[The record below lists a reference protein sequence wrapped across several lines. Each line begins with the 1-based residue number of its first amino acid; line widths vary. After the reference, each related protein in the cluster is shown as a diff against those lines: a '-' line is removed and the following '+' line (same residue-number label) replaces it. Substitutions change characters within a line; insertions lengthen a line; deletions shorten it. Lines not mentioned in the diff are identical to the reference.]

1 MNNPAFTIAIALAM
15 GMIVQSVARHIKI
28 PGIVLLLACGVLL
41 GPDVINIIRPDLLGE
56 ALPMLVGFAVAVI
69 LFEGGMNLRINRLRR
84 EGRTIRQLISIGAL
98 VTAVGGTLTTKIL
111 LHWDWNTAI
120 LFGILVIVTGLTVIT
135 PLLRRIKLR
144 QSVATVLEA
153 EGILLDAI
161 GAIVAVVALE
171 VVVSPSG
178 YTLLASPFMI
188 LGRLLVGG
196 MLGIIGGFIMAWLL
210 GIRKLV
216 PEGLENVFTL
226 SLVFALFQ
234 ISNVLSHESG
244 IVAVTIAGMVVGNRK
259 TIVRRELMEFKEQ
272 MTVMLI
278 GMLFILLA
286 ADVRLSA
293 VQSLGRGGLYTV
305 IILMFVIRPL
315 NIFFGTINSN
325 LKSKQKILL
334 AWIAPR
340 GIVAAAVAS
349 YFAIELEKNGMDG
362 SQLRAMVFLLIAVT
376 VLSAGLTG
384 GFVAKLLGLKRQSEH
399 GWVILGA
406 NAVGRELA
414 RALKKGGEDVV
425 MIDANPSL
433 CRLAEK
439 EELKVIYG
447 NALEES
453 VLLRAEIDIRKGAI
467 GLSENEEVNMLFAK
481 RAKEVGK
488 VPETF
493 ISIKRDDE
501 SVTAEMVAEVDGNI
515 PFGRA
520 RDLEKWSVWIRHAQV
535 ETYKLICQSDDDVT
549 AGDTFGKETE
559 GVVIPLIFMRN
570 TKVTPLGHLT
580 ELKKDDQITC
590 LVLTEKKDQFNAWL
604 AKSVFSSN
612 TIS

>member
-1 MNNPAFTIAIALAM
+1 LNNPAFTIAIALAM
-15 GMIVQSVARHIKI
+15 GMIVQSAARHIKI

-120 LFGILVIVTGLTVIT
+120 LFGILVIVTGPTVIT

-244 IVAVTIAGMVVGNRK
+244 IVAVTIAGIVVGNRK
-259 TIVRRELMEFKEQ
+259 TIARRELMEFKEQ

-305 IILMFVIRPL
+305 LILMFVIRPL
-315 NIFFGTINSN
+315 NIFCGTINSN

-349 YFAIELEKNGMDG
+349 YFAIELEKHGMDG

-384 GFVAKLLGLKRQSEH
+384 GFVAKLLGLKRQSDH

-481 RAKEVGK
+481 RAKEAGK
-488 VPETF
+488 VSETF
-493 ISIKRDDE
+493 ISIKRYDE
-501 SVTAEMVAEVDGNI
+501 SVTTEMVAEVDGNI

-520 RDLEKWSVWIRHAQV
+520 RDLEKWSVWIRDSQV
-535 ETYKLICQSDDDVT
+535 ETYKLICQSDDVK
-549 AGDTFGKETE
+549 AGDTFDKETE
-559 GVVIPLIFMRN
+559 GVMIPLISMRN
-570 TKVTPLGHLT
+570 SKVTPLGHLT

>member
-1 MNNPAFTIAIALAM
+1 MNSPAFTISIALAM
-15 GMIVQSVARHIKI
+15 GMIAQAVARHIKI
-28 PGIVLLLACGVLL
+28 PGIVLLLAVGVIL
-41 GPDVINIIRPDLLGE
+41 GPDGANIIRPALLGE
-56 ALPMLVGFAVAVI
+56 ALPLLVGFAVAVI
-69 LFEGGMNLRINRLRR
+69 LFEGGMNLRIARLQR
-84 EGRTIRQLISIGAL
+84 EGRTLRQLISVGAL
-98 VTAVGGTLTTKIL
+98 VTAIGGTLTAKFL
-111 LHWDWNTAI
+111 MSWDWNTAI
-120 LFGILVIVTGLTVIT
+120 LFGILIIVTGPTVIT

-188 LGRLLVGG
+188 LGRLLVGSL
-196 MLGIIGGFIMAWLL
+196 LGIVGGFIMAWLL

-234 ISNVLSHESG
+234 ISNALSHESG

-259 TIVRRELMEFKEQ
+259 SIVQRELMEFKEQ
-272 MTVMLI
+272 LTVMLI

-293 VQSLGRGGLYTV
+293 VMSLGMGGFYTV
-305 IILMFVIRPL
+305 LILMFVVRPL
-315 NIFFGTINSN
+315 NIFFGTFNSN
-325 LKSKQKILL
+325 LKVKQKVLL

-349 YFAIELEKNGMDG
+349 YFAIELDKHGMDG

-406 NAVGRELA
+406 NAVGRALA
-414 RALKKGGEDVV
+414 KSLTNGGEAVV
-425 MIDANPSL
+425 LIDNNPSL
-433 CRLAEK
+433 CRLAESDG
-439 EELKVIYG
+439 LKVIYG
-447 NALEES
+447 NGLEES
-453 VLLRAEIDIRKGAI
+453 VLLRAEIDIRKGVI
-467 GLSENEEVNMLFAK
+467 GLSENEEVNILFAQ
-481 RAKEVGK
+481 RSKEEGK

-493 ISIKRDDE
+493 IGIKRE
-501 SVTAEMVAEVDGNI
+501 NEGVTAEMVAKVGGNI
-515 PFGRA
+515 PFVRA
-520 RDLEKWSVWIRHAQV
+520 RDLEKWSVWIRRNQV
-535 ETYKLICQSDDDVT
+535 QTLIIKCNSEEDVK
-549 AGDTFGKETE
+549 ADNVLGKETE
-559 GVVIPLIFMRN
+559 GVLIPLTSTR
-570 TKVTPLGHLT
+570 KRRVVPLGHLT
-580 ELKKDDQITC
+580 EIQKDDEITC
-590 LVLTEKKDQFNAWL
+590 LVHTKKIDQFEAWL
-604 AKSVFSSN
+604 SNSVFY
-612 TIS
+612 IL

>member
-120 LFGILVIVTGLTVIT
+120 LFGILVIVTGPTVIT

-293 VQSLGRGGLYTV
+293 VQSLGSGGLYTV

-384 GFVAKLLGLKRQSEH
+384 GFVAKLLGLKRQSDH

-481 RAKEVGK
+481 RAKEEGK

-493 ISIKRDDE
+493 ISIKRNDE

-520 RDLEKWSVWIRHAQV
+520 RDLEKWSVWIRDSQV
-535 ETYKLICQSDDDVT
+535 ETYKLICQSDDVK
-549 AGDTFGKETE
+549 AGDTFDKETE
-559 GVVIPLIFMRN
+559 GVMIPLISMRN
-570 TKVTPLGHLT
+570 SKVTPLGHLT

>member
-120 LFGILVIVTGLTVIT
+120 LFGILVIVTGPTVIT

-293 VQSLGRGGLYTV
+293 VQSLGSGGLYTV

-384 GFVAKLLGLKRQSEH
+384 GFVAKLLGLKRQSDH

-481 RAKEVGK
+481 RAKEAGK
-488 VPETF
+488 VSETF
-493 ISIKRDDE
+493 ISIKRYDE
-501 SVTAEMVAEVDGNI
+501 SVTTEMVAEVDGNI

-520 RDLEKWSVWIRHAQV
+520 RDLEKWSVWIRDSQV

-559 GVVIPLIFMRN
+559 GVVIPLIYMRN

>member
-1 MNNPAFTIAIALAM
+1 
-15 GMIVQSVARHIKI
+15 
-28 PGIVLLLACGVLL
+28 
-41 GPDVINIIRPDLLGE
+41 
-56 ALPMLVGFAVAVI
+56 
-69 LFEGGMNLRINRLRR
+69 
-84 EGRTIRQLISIGAL
+84 
-98 VTAVGGTLTTKIL
+98 
-111 LHWDWNTAI
+111 
-120 LFGILVIVTGLTVIT
+120 
-135 PLLRRIKLR
+135 
-144 QSVATVLEA
+144 
-153 EGILLDAI
+153 
-161 GAIVAVVALE
+161 
-171 VVVSPSG
+171 
-178 YTLLASPFMI
+178 
-188 LGRLLVGG
+188 
-196 MLGIIGGFIMAWLL
+196 
-210 GIRKLV
+210 
-216 PEGLENVFTL
+216 
-226 SLVFALFQ
+226 
-234 ISNVLSHESG
+234 
-244 IVAVTIAGMVVGNRK
+244 
-259 TIVRRELMEFKEQ
+259 
-272 MTVMLI
+272 
-278 GMLFILLA
+278 
-286 ADVRLSA
+286 
-293 VQSLGRGGLYTV
+293 
-305 IILMFVIRPL
+305 MFVIRPL

-362 SQLRAMVFLLIAVT
+362 SQLRAMVFLLIAAT

-384 GFVAKLLGLKRQSEH
+384 GFVAKLLGLKRQSDH

-559 GVVIPLIFMRN
+559 GVVIPLIYMRN

>member
-1 MNNPAFTIAIALAM
+1 MNSPAFTISIALAM
-15 GMIVQSVARHIKI
+15 GMIAQSVARHIKI
-28 PGIVLLLACGVLL
+28 PGIVLLLAVGVLL
-41 GPDVINIIRPDLLGE
+41 GPDGANIIRPALLGE
-56 ALPMLVGFAVAVI
+56 ALPLLVGFAVAVI
-69 LFEGGMNLRINRLRR
+69 LFEGGLNLRITRLQR
-84 EGRTIRQLISIGAL
+84 EGRTIRQLISVGAL
-98 VTAVGGTLTTKIL
+98 VTAIGGTLTAKL
-111 LHWDWNTAI
+111 LMSWDWNTAI
-120 LFGILVIVTGLTVIT
+120 LFGILIIVTGPTVIT

-188 LGRLLVGG
+188 LGRLLVGSL
-196 MLGIIGGFIMAWLL
+196 LGIIGGFIMAWLL

-234 ISNVLSHESG
+234 ISNALSHESG
-244 IVAVTIAGMVVGNRK
+244 IVAVTIAGMVVGNSK

-272 MTVMLI
+272 LTVMLI

-286 ADVRLSA
+286 ADVRLNA
-293 VQSLGRGGLYTV
+293 VMSLGMGGFYTV
-305 IILMFVIRPL
+305 LILMFVIRPL
-315 NIFFGTINSN
+315 NIFFGTFNSN
-325 LKSKQKILL
+325 LKVKQKVLL

-349 YFAIELEKNGMDG
+349 YFAIELDKHGMDG

-406 NAVGRELA
+406 NAVGRALA
-414 RALKKGGEDVV
+414 KLLSTGGEVV
-425 MIDANPSL
+425 VLIDNNPSL

-439 EELKVIYG
+439 DGLKVIYG
-447 NALEES
+447 NGLEES
-453 VLLRAEIDIRKGAI
+453 VLLRAEIDIRKGVI
-467 GLSENEEVNMLFAK
+467 GLSENEEVNMLFAQ
-481 RAKEVGK
+481 RSKEEGK

-493 ISIKRDDE
+493 IGIKRE
-501 SVTAEMVAEVDGNI
+501 NEGVTAEMVAEVGGNI
-515 PFGRA
+515 LFARA

-535 ETYKLICQSDDDVT
+535 ETYKLICQSDDVT
-549 AGDTFGKETE
+549 AGDTFGKDTE
-559 GVVIPLIFMRN
+559 GVLIPLTSKRKS
-570 TKVTPLGHLT
+570 KVIPLGHLT

-590 LVLTEKKDQFNAWL
+590 MVLTEKKDQFNAWL

>member
-1 MNNPAFTIAIALAM
+1 MIA
-15 GMIVQSVARHIKI
+15 QSVARHIKI
-28 PGIVLLLACGVLL
+28 PGIVLLLAVGVLL
-41 GPDVINIIRPDLLGE
+41 GPDGANIIRPALLGE
-56 ALPMLVGFAVAVI
+56 ALPLLVGFAVAVI
-69 LFEGGMNLRINRLRR
+69 LFEGGLNLRITRLQR
-84 EGRTIRQLISIGAL
+84 EGRTIRQLISVGAL
-98 VTAVGGTLTTKIL
+98 VTAIGGTLTAKL
-111 LHWDWNTAI
+111 LMSWDWNTAI
-120 LFGILVIVTGLTVIT
+120 LFGILIIVTGPTVIT

-188 LGRLLVGG
+188 LGRLLVGSF
-196 MLGIIGGFIMAWLL
+196 LGIIGGFIMAWLL
-210 GIRKLV
+210 EIRKLV

-234 ISNVLSHESG
+234 ISNALSHESG

-272 MTVMLI
+272 LTVMLI

-286 ADVRLSA
+286 ADVRLNA
-293 VQSLGRGGLYTV
+293 VMSLGMGGFYTV
-305 IILMFVIRPL
+305 LILMFVIRPL
-315 NIFFGTINSN
+315 NIFFGTFNSN
-325 LKSKQKILL
+325 LKVKQKVLL

-349 YFAIELEKNGMDG
+349 YFAIELDKHGMDG

-406 NAVGRELA
+406 NAVGRALA
-414 RALKKGGEDVV
+414 KLLSTGGEVV
-425 MIDANPSL
+425 VLIDNNPSL

-439 EELKVIYG
+439 DGLKVIYG
-447 NALEES
+447 NGLEES
-453 VLLRAEIDIRKGAI
+453 VLLRAEIDIRKGVI
-467 GLSENEEVNMLFAK
+467 GLSENEEVNMLFAQ
-481 RAKEVGK
+481 RSKEEGK

-493 ISIKRDDE
+493 IGIKRE
-501 SVTAEMVAEVDGNI
+501 NEGVTAEMVAEMGSNI
-515 PFGRA
+515 PFARA
-520 RDLEKWSVWIRHAQV
+520 RDLEKWSVWIRHSQV

-549 AGDTFGKETE
+549 AGDTFGKDTE
-559 GVVIPLIFMRN
+559 GVLIPLTSKRKS
-570 TKVTPLGHLT
+570 KVIPLGHLT

-590 LVLTEKKDQFNAWL
+590 MVLTEKKDQFNAWL

>member
-1 MNNPAFTIAIALAM
+1 MNSPAFTISIALAM
-15 GMIVQSVARHIKI
+15 GMIAQSVARHIKI
-28 PGIVLLLACGVLL
+28 PGIVLLLAVGVLL
-41 GPDVINIIRPDLLGE
+41 GPDGANIIRPALLGE
-56 ALPMLVGFAVAVI
+56 ALPLLVGFAVAVI
-69 LFEGGMNLRINRLRR
+69 LFEGGLNLRITRLQR
-84 EGRTIRQLISIGAL
+84 EGRTIRQLISVGAL
-98 VTAVGGTLTTKIL
+98 VTAIGGTLTAKL
-111 LHWDWNTAI
+111 LMSWDWNTAI
-120 LFGILVIVTGLTVIT
+120 LFGILIIVTGPTVIT

-188 LGRLLVGG
+188 LGRLLVGSL
-196 MLGIIGGFIMAWLL
+196 LGIIGGFIMAWLL

-234 ISNVLSHESG
+234 ISNALSHESG

-272 MTVMLI
+272 LTVMLI

-286 ADVRLSA
+286 ADVRLNA
-293 VQSLGRGGLYTV
+293 VMSLGMGGFYTV
-305 IILMFVIRPL
+305 LILMFVIRPL
-315 NIFFGTINSN
+315 NIFFGTFNSN
-325 LKSKQKILL
+325 LKVKQKVLL

-349 YFAIELEKNGMDG
+349 YFAIELDKHGMDG

-406 NAVGRELA
+406 NAVGRALA
-414 RALKKGGEDVV
+414 KLLSTGGEVV
-425 MIDANPSL
+425 VLIDNNPSL

-439 EELKVIYG
+439 DGLKVIYG
-447 NALEES
+447 NGLEES
-453 VLLRAEIDIRKGAI
+453 VLLRAEIDIRKGVI
-467 GLSENEEVNMLFAK
+467 GLSENEEVNMLFAQ
-481 RAKEVGK
+481 RSKEEGK

-493 ISIKRDDE
+493 IGIKRE
-501 SVTAEMVAEVDGNI
+501 NEGVTAEMVAEVGGNI
-515 PFGRA
+515 PFARA

-535 ETYKLICQSDDDVT
+535 ETYELICQSDDVT
-549 AGDTFGKETE
+549 AGDTFGKDTE
-559 GVVIPLIFMRN
+559 GVLIPLTSKRKS
-570 TKVTPLGHLT
+570 KVIPLGHLT

-590 LVLTEKKDQFNAWL
+590 MVLTEKKDQFNAWL

>member
-1 MNNPAFTIAIALAM
+1 MNNPAFTIAIALAV
-15 GMIVQSVARHIKI
+15 GMIAQSAARHIKI
-28 PGIVLLLACGVLL
+28 PGIVLLLAFGVLL
-41 GPDVINIIRPDLLGE
+41 GPDGINIIRPDLLGD
-56 ALPMLVGFAVAVI
+56 ALPILVGFAVAVI
-69 LFEGGMNLRINRLRR
+69 LFEGGMNLRIARLRR

-98 VTAVGGTLTTKIL
+98 VTAIGGTLSAKML
-111 LHWDWNTAI
+111 LHWEWNTAI
-120 LFGILVIVTGLTVIT
+120 LFGILVIVTGPTVIT

-178 YTLLASPFMI
+178 FTFLASPFII
-188 LGRLLVGG
+188 LSRLFVGS
-196 MLGIIGGFIMAWLL
+196 LIGIIGGFIMSWMLS
-210 GIRKLV
+210 IRKLV

-259 TIVRRELMEFKEQ
+259 TIIRRELMEFKEQ

-286 ADVRLSA
+286 ADVRMSA
-293 VQSLGRGGLYTV
+293 VQSLGWGGIYTV
-305 IILMFVIRPL
+305 IIMMFVIRPL
-315 NIFFGTINSN
+315 NIFAGTFNSN
-325 LKSKQKILL
+325 LTSKQKILL

-349 YFAIELEKNGMDG
+349 YFAIELEKHGIDG

-406 NAVGRELA
+406 NAVGRKLA
-414 RALKKGGEDVV
+414 KSLQDGGEDVV
-425 MIDANPSL
+425 LIDANPSL

-439 EELKVIYG
+439 DELKVIYG
-447 NALEES
+447 NGLEEHI
-453 VLLRAEIDIRKGAI
+453 LLRAEIDIRKGVI
-467 GLSENEEVNMLFAK
+467 GLSENEEVNMLFAQ
-481 RAKEVGK
+481 RAKEEGK

-493 ISIKRDDE
+493 IGIKRDDE
-501 SVTAEMVAEVDGNI
+501 GVTADMVAEVGGNI
-515 PFGRA
+515 PFSRA
-520 RDLEKWSVWIRHAQV
+520 RDLEKWSVWIRRDQV
-535 ETYKLICQSDDDVT
+535 ETISLTCREDDVIT
-549 AGDTFGKETE
+549 ANNAFGKETE
-559 GVVIPLIFMRN
+559 GVLIPLTSTRN
-570 TKVTPLGHLT
+570 TKTIPLGHLT

-590 LVLTEKKDQFNAWL
+590 LVHIEKLDQFNAWL
-604 AKSVFSSN
+604 ASSDF
-612 TIS
+612 TK

>member
-1 MNNPAFTIAIALAM
+1 M

-120 LFGILVIVTGLTVIT
+120 LFGILVIVTGPTVIT

-293 VQSLGRGGLYTV
+293 VQSLGSGGLYTV

-520 RDLEKWSVWIRHAQV
+520 RDLEKWSVWIRHAQA

>member
-1 MNNPAFTIAIALAM
+1 MDNPALTLGLAM
-15 GMIVQSVARHIKI
+15 ALGMLSQVIARKFHL
-28 PGIVLLLACGVLL
+28 PGIVVLLAAGVLFGPDGFNWILPESL
-41 GPDVINIIRPDLLGE
+41 GPALHII
-56 ALPMLVGFAVAVI
+56 VGFAVAVI
-69 LFEGGMNLRINRLRR
+69 LFEGGMNLRISRIKR
-84 EGRTIRQLISIGAL
+84 EESAIRGLITIGAL
-98 VTAVGGTLTTKIL
+98 ITLVGGTLSTL
-111 LHWDWNTAI
+111 VFLGWDFRTSI
-120 LFGILVIVTGLTVIT
+120 LFGTLIIVTGPTVIS
-135 PLLRRIKLR
+135 PLLKRVRIHHGV
-144 QSVATVLEA
+144 STVLEA

-171 VVVSPSG
+171 VALSPSG
-178 YTLLASPFMI
+178 LSLIKGVFHIISRLA
-188 LGRLLVGG
+188 VGAV
-196 MLGIIGGFIMAWLL
+196 LGIIGGGLL
-210 GIRKLV
+210 TLLFRIRRLV
-216 PEGLENVFTL
+216 PEGLENVFIL
-226 SLVFALFQ
+226 SWVFALFQ

>member
-1 MNNPAFTIAIALAM
+1 LNNPAFTIAIALAM

-120 LFGILVIVTGLTVIT
+120 LFGILVIVTGPTVIT

-293 VQSLGRGGLYTV
+293 VQSLGSGGLYTV

-362 SQLRAMVFLLIAVT
+362 SQLRAMVFLLIAAT

-384 GFVAKLLGLKRQSEH
+384 GFVAKLLGLKRQSDH

-549 AGDTFGKETE
+549 AGDTFGKDTE
-559 GVVIPLIFMRN
+559 GVVIPLIYMRN